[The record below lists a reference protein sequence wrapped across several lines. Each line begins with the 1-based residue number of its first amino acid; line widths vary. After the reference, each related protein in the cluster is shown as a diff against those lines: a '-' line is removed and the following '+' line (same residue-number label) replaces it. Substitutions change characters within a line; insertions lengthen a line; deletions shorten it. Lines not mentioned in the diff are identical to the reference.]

1 MYGGFNCSNATVTV
15 IWTLLITHTHTGER
29 EREREREGERES
41 INANYFTNIR
51 TNNLDSGDQSSA

>member
-1 MYGGFNCSNATVTV
+1 MYGGFSNATVTV
-15 IWTLLITHTHTGER
+15 IWTLLVTHTHTGER
-29 EREREREGERES
+29 ERERERERES